1 VSSLIHAGNTANE
14 DERIPFV
21 LKTQRAT
28 RGMVVAPHALA
39 AQAGQTVLREGG
51 NAIEATVA
59 VAASLAVLYPH
70 MTGLGGDS
78 FWLLSQ
84 PGQPVRAL
92 LGAGRT
98 PQDLDIARYRN
109 AGFDTMPLRGPWAA
123 NTVAG
128 TLSAWDAAL
137 QVSQSEWGGRLPLS
151 LLLQDAID
159 YAEHGCEVTESQA
172 RTSSDKLTE
181 LRAQPGFAKVYLQDG
196 EAPTAGSLQY
206 QPALAASLRQLATA
220 GLNDFYR
227 GDLATA
233 IATDLAAIGSPV
245 GARDLASHQNENW
258 EPIALDLPGVG
269 RYYTTAPPT
278 QGLATLY
285 IIGQYSRCADSIKDE
300 LGTDYVHYLAEATKQ
315 AFRIRDRVI
324 RDPRD
329 MLPMDL
335 AQALSP
341 QALQALADRIHMHQ
355 AMPWAGAGDMS
366 DTTWFGVIDGEGR
379 AVSCI
384 QSLYHEFGSGVV
396 LPQSGICW
404 QNRGASFVL
413 DETHPR
419 ALKPGRLPFHTLC
432 PSLVQFDDGRLMLL
446 GTMGGDG
453 QPQTQAC
460 LFTRYAYLGRSL
472 QAAITEPRWVL
483 GRTWGQNTNTLKLE
497 GRFAADVVAALRER
511 GHDVEVVADFD
522 EMMGHAGALV
532 RLPDGVIEGA
542 ADPRSDG
549 AAIGF

>member
-1 VSSLIHAGNTANE
+1 MLN
-14 DERIPFV
+14 
-21 LKTQRAT
+21 TQRAT

-39 AQAGQTVLREGG
+39 AQAGQAVLREGG

-84 PGQPVRAL
+84 PGQSVRAL
-92 LGAGRT
+92 SGAGRT

-109 AGFDTMPLRGPWAA
+109 AGFDAIPLRGPWAA

-128 TLSAWDAAL
+128 TLCAWEAAL
-137 QVSQSEWGGRLPLS
+137 QVSRDEWGGRLPLS
-151 LLLQDAID
+151 VLLQDAID
-159 YAEHGCEVTESQA
+159 YAEHGCPVTNSQA
-172 RTSSDKLTE
+172 SITATRREE
-181 LRAQPGFAKVYLQDG
+181 LLEQPGFAEVYLRAG
-196 EAPTAGSLQY
+196 EAPHPGSLQY
-206 QPALAASLRQLATA
+206 QPALAASLRRLATA
-220 GLNDFYR
+220 GLSDFYR
-227 GDLATA
+227 GELAQA
-233 IATDLAAIGSPV
+233 VAADLAAIGSPV
-245 GARDLASHQNENW
+245 KASDLAAQRNDRW
-258 EPIALDLPGVG
+258 EPLALDLPGVG
-269 RYYTTAPPT
+269 RYYTTAAPT

-285 IIGQYSRCADSIKDE
+285 ILGQFSQRPTGITDD
-300 LGTDYVHYLAEATKQ
+300 LGADYVHYLAEATKQ
-315 AFRIRDRVI
+315 AFRLRDRLI
-324 RDPRD
+324 CDPRD
-329 MLPMDL
+329 MAPLDL
-335 AQALSP
+335 AQALSH
-341 QALQALADRIHMHQ
+341 ATLRALADRIDMRK

-366 DTTWFGVIDGEGR
+366 DTTWFGVIDGKGQ

-404 QNRGASFVL
+404 QNRGASFSL

-432 PSLVQFDDGRLMLL
+432 PSLVQFDDGRLMVL

-453 QPQTQAC
+453 QPQTQSC
-460 LFTRYAYLGRSL
+460 LFTRYAYHGRSL

-497 GRFAADVVAALRER
+497 ARFAPQVIEALRARGHEVDVVAE
-511 GHDVEVVADFD
+511 FD

-532 RLPDGVIEGA
+532 RLPDGVIEAA

-549 AAIGF
+549 AAVGF

>member
-1 VSSLIHAGNTANE
+1 
-14 DERIPFV
+14 V
-21 LKTQRAT
+21 LTTQRAT

-39 AQAGQTVLREGG
+39 AQAGQAVLRQGG

-84 PGQPVRAL
+84 PGQRVRAL
-92 LGAGRT
+92 LGTGRT
-98 PQDLDIARYRN
+98 PQDLDISSYRK
-109 AGFDTMPLRGPWAA
+109 AGFDTIPTRGPWAA

-128 TLSAWDAAL
+128 TVSAWDAAL
-137 QVSQSEWGGRLPLS
+137 TVSRSEWDGRLPLS

-159 YAEHGCEVTESQA
+159 YAEHGCPVTDSQA
-172 RTSSDKLTE
+172 RITALKIEE
-181 LRAQPGFAKVYLQDG
+181 LRTQPGFAQVYLQQGD
-196 EAPTAGSLQY
+196 APQPGSLQY
-206 QPALAASLRQLATA
+206 QPALAASLRRLATA
-220 GLNDFYR
+220 GLDDFYR
-227 GDLATA
+227 GELAKA
-233 IATDLAAIGSPV
+233 IAADLDAIGSPLK
-245 GARDLASHQNENW
+245 ARDLAAQRNQAW
-258 EPIALDLPGVG
+258 EAISLDLPGVG
-269 RYYTTAPPT
+269 RYFTTAAPT

-285 IIGQYSRCADSIKDE
+285 ILGQFSQHPPGICDD
-300 LGTDYVHYLAEATKQ
+300 LGADYVHYLVEATKQ
-315 AFRIRDRVI
+315 AFRIRDRLI
-324 RDPRD
+324 CDPQD
-329 MLPMDL
+329 MLPLDL
-335 AQALSP
+335 SQALSMETMR
-341 QALQALADRIHMHQ
+341 AMAKRINMNH
-355 AMPWAGAGDMS
+355 AMSWAGAGDMS

-384 QSLYHEFGSGVV
+384 QSIYHEFGSGVV

-404 QNRGASFVL
+404 QNRGASFSL
-413 DETHPR
+413 DASHPR

-432 PSLVQFDDGRLMLL
+432 PSLMQFDDGRLMVL

-453 QPQTQAC
+453 QPQTQSC
-460 LFTRYAYLGRSL
+460 LFARYAYLGRSL

-497 GRFAADVVAALRER
+497 ARFAPEVIADLRER
-511 GHDVEVVADFD
+511 GHDVEVVAAFD
-522 EMMGHAGALV
+522 ETMGHAGALV
-532 RLPDGVIEGA
+532 RYPDGVIEGA

>member
-1 VSSLIHAGNTANE
+1 MLT
-14 DERIPFV
+14 
-21 LKTQRAT
+21 TQRAM

-39 AQAGQTVLREGG
+39 AQAGQAVLREGG

-59 VAASLAVLYPH
+59 IAASLAVLYPH

-78 FWLLSQ
+78 FWLVSA
-84 PGQPVRAL
+84 PGHKVRAL
-92 LGAGRT
+92 SGAGRT
-98 PQDLDIARYRN
+98 PYDLDVARYRN
-109 AGFDTMPLRGPWAA
+109 AGLDEIPTRGPWAA

-137 QVSQSEWGGRLPLS
+137 ELSRRDWGGRLPLS
-151 LLLQDAID
+151 VLLEDAIA
-159 YAEHGCEVTESQA
+159 YAEDGCPVTDSQA
-172 RTSSDKLTE
+172 SLTASKIEE
-181 LRAQPGFAKVYLQDG
+181 LRAQPGFADVYLHVG
-196 EAPTAGSLQY
+196 EAPRAGSVQY
-206 QPALAASLRQLATA
+206 QKALAASLRHLATA
-220 GLNDFYR
+220 GLQDFYR
-227 GDLATA
+227 GDLAQSLA
-233 IATDLAAIGSPV
+233 ADLAAIGSPIS
-245 GARDLASHQNENW
+245 ARDLAAQHNEDW
-258 EPIALDLPGVG
+258 DPVALDLPGLG
-269 RYYTTAPPT
+269 RYFTTAPPT

-285 IIGQYSRCADSIKDE
+285 IIGQFSQRPNGITDD
-300 LGTDYVHYLAEATKQ
+300 LGADYVHYLVEATKQ
-315 AFRIRDRVI
+315 AFRFRDRTI
-324 RDPRD
+324 CDPSD
-329 MLPMDL
+329 MIPLDL
-335 AQALSP
+335 VQAFSP
-341 QALQALADRIHMHQ
+341 EALGTMAKHIDMQQ

-366 DTTWFGVIDGEGR
+366 DTTWFGAIDDEGR

-404 QNRGASFVL
+404 QNRGTSFSL

-432 PSLVQFDDGRLMLL
+432 PSLVQFDDGRLMVL

-460 LFTRYAYLGRSL
+460 VFTRYACLGREL

-483 GRTWGQNTNTLKLE
+483 GRTWGHNTNSLKLE
-497 GRFAADVVAALRER
+497 ARFAPHVIASLRDR
-511 GHDVEVVADFD
+511 GHDVEVVAGFD

-549 AAIGF
+549 AAVGF